1 MTAASRLTAVLQGE
15 LPDHAVF
22 SPVISGVVAR
32 LAQLPY
38 DVLVHS
44 PDAAG
49 AAYRDAARLLGLEFV
64 TVGADPAILAE
75 AAGATVDWTGYRGAP
90 APAPAPEVAPDSALA
105 SGAAAATIA
114 TAARVVSILGDDAV
128 VAGVVPSPLL
138 LARILAASAT
148 PDEARVRAAGR
159 LVIAYARALC
169 DARVSALVVV
179 DGAFPDPFD
188 AAESKAERVV
198 ANTARHF
205 EIPLLRVLPSGCAAE
220 RGRGA
225 DGVLAA
231 DPAADA
237 GSPTAVPVA
246 PGDAIPPGAW
256 FTSAGELDPDSRPED
271 LHRLLADVAAAPVT
285 A

>member
-1 MTAASRLTAVLQGE
+1 MTASSRLAAVLQRDR
-15 LPDHAVF
+15 PDRAVF

-75 AAGATVDWTGYRGAP
+75 SAGATVDWTGYRGVP
-90 APAPAPEVAPDSALA
+90 ASAPAPEILPDPGIA
-105 SGAAAATIA
+105 SGAAAATVA
-114 TAARVVSILGDDAV
+114 TAARVVSMLAEDAV

-138 LARILAASAT
+138 LARILAGSAA

-159 LVIAYARALC
+159 LVVAYARALC
-169 DARVSALVVV
+169 DARVSALVIL
-179 DGAFPDPFD
+179 DGPFPDPLD
-188 AAESKAERVV
+188 PVESKSERVV

-205 EIPLLRVLPSGCAAE
+205 EIPLLRALPAGCAPE
-220 RGRGA
+220 RSQGA
-225 DGVLAA
+225 AGVLAA
-231 DPAADA
+231 DPTVQT
-237 GSPTAVPVA
+237 GLPTAVPVA
-246 PGDAIPPGAW
+246 PGDTIPPRSW
-256 FTSAGELDPDSRPED
+256 FTSAGELAPDSRPED
-271 LHRLLADVAAAPVT
+271 LHRLLADVAAAPVIV
-285 A
+285 